1 MNYKGMRKFGGVMDM
16 FSISIENA
24 YLKKI
29 LFVLQLHLNKTNQM
43 WCLEDKP
50 GLTRKAVRTDPQT
63 GTCCCRVGNICIW
76 IYISLSL
83 SIL

>member
-1 MNYKGMRKFGGVMDM
+1 MDM
-16 FSISIENA
+16 FSILIENA
-24 YLKKI
+24 YLKNFL

-50 GLTRKAVRTDPQT
+50 DLTRKAVRTDPQT

-76 IYISLSL
+76 ISLSL
-83 SIL
+83 SLSQHSDS